1 MSTHS
6 MHEFSASIFWHYL
19 AVLFFSSLAGGVVG
33 VFVGRAQNLGPGINK
48 LQTIGTFG
56 VVALAATAYALIG
69 GAIGPGQTQV
79 ISGAATGVGFISGAV
94 IFKTGATVH
103 GLTTAALI
111 WACASIG
118 LAFGYEMHELALAAT
133 LYVILFIWFHEHK
146 YPDLRLIDAIFR
158 SKADKDL

>member
-1 MSTHS
+1 
-6 MHEFSASIFWHYL
+6 MHDFSADSFLHFL
-19 AVLFFSSLAGGVVG
+19 GVLFFSSLAGGVIG
-33 VFVGRAQNLGPGINK
+33 VFVGRAQSLGPGINK

-69 GAIGPGQTQV
+69 AAIGSGQTQV
-79 ISGAATGVGFISGAV
+79 IAGAATGVGFISGAV
-94 IFKTGATVH
+94 IFKTGAEVH

-111 WACASIG
+111 WACSSIG

-133 LYVILFIWFHEHK
+133 IYVILFIWFHEHK
-146 YPDLRLIDAIFR
+146 YPDLRLLDAIFG

>member
-1 MSTHS
+1 MQH
-6 MHEFSASIFWHYL
+6 FSADVFWHYVS
-19 AVLFFSSLAGGVVG
+19 VLFFSSLAGGVIG

-56 VVALAATAYALIG
+56 VVALAATAYAMIG
-69 GAIGPGQTQV
+69 MAIGPGQTQV
-79 ISGAATGVGFISGAV
+79 IAGAATGVGFISGAV
-94 IFKTGATVH
+94 IFKTGAEVH

-111 WACASIG
+111 WACSSIG

-133 LYVILFIWFHEHK
+133 FYVIVFIWFHEHK
-146 YPDLRLIDAIFR
+146 YPDLRLLDALFK

>member
-1 MSTHS
+1 

-146 YPDLRLIDAIFR
+146 YPDLRLLDAIFR

>member
-1 MSTHS
+1 